1 MLGYYETQSLDP
13 CFNLAFEEQLL
24 ETERS
29 GELLMLWQ
37 NDRTAVIGLNQN
49 AAEEVDAGA
58 AKRLGVTVVRR
69 MTGGGAVYHD
79 LGNLN
84 YSFITDAGDA
94 AELSFERFTAPVC
107 AALGS
112 LGVPAEATGRN
123 DITVRGLKVSGTA
136 RRLYAGRILHHGTL
150 LFRTDRET
158 MSAVLRPDGSKF
170 SGKAA
175 KSVRARVGQICS
187 FLPEGTTLEGFK
199 AELLRALAPEG
210 LERRSLDAA
219 ALREVERRAERYRSW
234 DWTWAR
240 SPDFG
245 FKSSRRFPAGSLT
258 VSLDVSGGVIRGA
271 ALSGD
276 FLAAGP
282 AGPLLEGLRGTRF
295 EREAVREAVEG
306 LDLANILGGIGLE
319 ELLDLIFD

>member
-24 ETERS
+24 ETVRS

-112 LGVPAEATGRN
+112 LGVSAEATGRN

-136 RRLYAGRILHHGTL
+136 RRLYSGRILHHGTL

-187 FLPEGTTLEGFK
+187 FLPEGPTLEGFK

-276 FLAAGP
+276 FLAAVP
-282 AGPLLEGLRGTRF
+282 AGPLLEGLRGARF

-319 ELLDLIFD
+319 ELLSLIFD

>member
-24 ETERS
+24 ETVRS

-158 MSAVLRPDGSKF
+158 MSAVLRPDGHSHA
-170 SGKAA
+170 GAPGCPGAGCGDGALQLQHERRADGARHAA
-175 KSVRARVGQICS
+175 RTAAARR
-187 FLPEGTTLEGFK
+187 TD
-199 AELLRALAPEG
+199 G
-210 LERRSLDAA
+210 LER
-219 ALREVERRAERYRSW
+219 
-234 DWTWAR
+234 
-240 SPDFG
+240 
-245 FKSSRRFPAGSLT
+245 AGA
-258 VSLDVSGGVIRGA
+258 RGA
-271 ALSGD
+271 AVR
-276 FLAAGP
+276 
-282 AGPLLEGLRGTRF
+282 LRGRRLHLRGETCRT
-295 EREAVREAVEG
+295 
-306 LDLANILGGIGLE
+306 GGDGRQRARL
-319 ELLDLIFD
+319 